1 MALKVLIVDDSAAMR
16 SVIKKTL
23 RAAGFKMEQ
32 CLEAPDGLKALE
44 LLRDNPVD
52 LVLSDLH
59 MPNMDGMELLKNL
72 NRENLVPPCFI
83 LVTTEGRK
91 ERLREA
97 LGLGARGY
105 VVKPFQPEALSKI
118 LSLFLGAPDKA
129 PMGDDLGGPDF

>member
-1 MALKVLIVDDSAAMR
+1 MALKVLIVDDSSAMR
-16 SVIKKTL
+16 AVVKKTL

-32 CLEAPDGLKALE
+32 CLEAADGAKALDI
-44 LLRDNPVD
+44 LRDQPVD

-59 MPNMDGMELLKNL
+59 MPNMDGLDLLRNL
-72 NRENLVPPCFI
+72 NKENLIPPCFI
-83 LVTTEGRK
+83 MVTTEGRK

-97 LGLGARGY
+97 LSLGARGY

-129 PMGDDLGGPDF
+129 PMEEDLGGPDF